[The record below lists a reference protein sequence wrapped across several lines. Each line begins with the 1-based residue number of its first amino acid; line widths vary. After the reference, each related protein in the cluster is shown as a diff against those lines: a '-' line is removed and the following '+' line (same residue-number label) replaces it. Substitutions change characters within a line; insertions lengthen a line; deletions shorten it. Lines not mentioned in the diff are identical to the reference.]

1 MRHLPL
7 WPLFV
12 SPQTLLIVITHE
24 VWPVIIILSVFN
36 YSVMT
41 YFLSLRQGIAL
52 VRVITEKKGLK
63 KGPEWL
69 VIVGIMGRCRKQPWF
84 NHVKFSHVFETRWL
98 LRTWFRN
105 FILRFIFVEMS
116 IFQWLLFYVAQ
127 MPLIFSC
134 FKEWE
139 FWLPVFV
146 GKMPGH
152 IILILSWNNAWTLIE
167 VEMYH
172 AKWIQKTI
180 KYDQD

>member
-1 MRHLPL
+1 M
-7 WPLFV
+7 
-12 SPQTLLIVITHE
+12 
-24 VWPVIIILSVFN
+24 
-36 YSVMT
+36 
-41 YFLSLRQGIAL
+41 
-52 VRVITEKKGLK
+52 
-63 KGPEWL
+63 

-180 KYDQD
+180 KYDQDYLWRSSHIISVLCSTEHLLTRRQTALWLICLFPPLWRLDLWGAVCKCAGHKCAAHNSVWRGSQI

>member
-41 YFLSLRQGIAL
+41 YCLSLRQGIAL

-63 KGPEWL
+63 RAWVIGHCGHYGQMSKATVVQSCKVFPCFWNSLITSDL
-69 VIVGIMGRCRKQPWF
+69 VSQF
-84 NHVKFSHVFETRWL
+84 
-98 LRTWFRN
+98 LRL
-105 FILRFIFVEMS
+105 IIVEMS
-116 IFQWLLFYVAQ
+116 TFQRVLFYVAQ

-152 IILILSWNNAWTLIE
+152 IILILSWDNAWTLIE